1 MPHPFSNPQNRVV
14 NGALW
19 ARCVE
24 AKKVRNIYF
33 HIWTKQNKKKC
44 IKSLRLSVCTA
55 VYIVKWNLSD
65 TFIDSKVETR
75 CIQINKN
82 SKKKYFTDHKIW
94 TQYILFRP

>member
-33 HIWTKQNKKKC
+33 HIWTKQNKKKN
-44 IKSLRLSVCTA
+44 A
-55 VYIVKWNLSD
+55 
-65 TFIDSKVETR
+65 
-75 CIQINKN
+75 
-82 SKKKYFTDHKIW
+82 
-94 TQYILFRP
+94 

>member
-33 HIWTKQNKKKC
+33 HIWTKQNKKKM
-44 IKSLRLSVCTA
+44 
-55 VYIVKWNLSD
+55 
-65 TFIDSKVETR
+65 
-75 CIQINKN
+75 
-82 SKKKYFTDHKIW
+82 HKIFEIVSLHCSIHCQMKLKRHFYW
-94 TQYILFRP
+94 LKSRNKVYPNK